1 MSAPLSRAPTGS
13 DLAPTDGLMHQ
24 DADAYRNAKASGAPM
39 ANQTL
44 DMRRATEIEQEQ
56 IAKAQRRA
64 EFAAATR
71 HYRKQLNKMTRFTIH
86 PHTTFLQRW
95 DVLTMVALFFT
106 ASVSSV
112 RTWCSTRRRS
122 ASPTRRRR

>member
-1 MSAPLSRAPTGS
+1 MSAPDFSRASTAT

-24 DADAYRNAKASGAPM
+24 DADAYRNAKASGVPV

-64 EFAAATR
+64 AAA
-71 HYRKQLNKMTRFTIH
+71 L
-86 PHTTFLQRW
+86 
-95 DVLTMVALFFT
+95 
-106 ASVSSV
+106 
-112 RTWCSTRRRS
+112 S
-122 ASPTRRRR
+122 A